1 MLTRRQ
7 VPFFNY
13 PALFAS
19 QEQELMAL
27 MRDVLSRGAYILQKD
42 LKEFEVALARYLNV
56 KHAFGMADG
65 TNAIVLALRAA
76 GIGPGD
82 EVIVPS
88 HTFIASVF
96 PIKSLGATPVL
107 VECGDD
113 HLIDAQSAAAAVT
126 AKTKAILPV
135 HLNGR
140 TCDMAAIQRVADKHG
155 LAIIEDAAQGL
166 GSKFKKRFAGTFGL
180 AGTFSFYPAKSLG
193 CFGDGGALVTNDDKV
208 AEQVELWR
216 DHGRSKEGVVVDWGT
231 NCRLDNLQAA
241 VLNLKLK
248 SFDAAVARR
257 REIARTYDQRLRK
270 IEALI
275 LPPAPD
281 AHPDHFDVYQNYE
294 MQSLR
299 RDELRAYLEQQGVRT
314 LLQWGGFAVHQFKN
328 LGFTAALPKTTL
340 MTSRFIMLPMNTS
353 LNDDDVTYICDVIE
367 QFHTKA

>member
-7 VPFFNY
+7 IPYFNY
-13 PALFAS
+13 SALFAT
-19 QEQELMAL
+19 QEQELMSVL
-27 MRDVLSRGAYILQKD
+27 RDVLSRGAYIMQRD
-42 LKEFEVALARYLNV
+42 LKEFEANLAKYLKV

-76 GIGPGD
+76 GIRPGD

-88 HTFIASVF
+88 HTFIASVY
-96 PIKSLGATPVL
+96 PIKVLGATPIL
-107 VECGDD
+107 VECGED
-113 HLIDAQSAAAAVT
+113 HLMDARAAEAAVT
-126 AKTKAILPV
+126 PRTKAILPV

-140 TCDMAAIQRVADKHG
+140 TCNMQEMQRLADRHALK
-155 LAIIEDAAQGL
+155 IVEDAAQGL
-166 GSKFKKRFAGTFGL
+166 GSKFQGKFAGTFGV

-216 DHGRSKEGVVVDWGT
+216 DHGRNKDGVVVDWGT

-241 VLNLKLK
+241 VLNFKLQ

-257 REIARTYDQRLRK
+257 REIARIYDQKLKAVRELT
-270 IEALI
+270 

-294 MQSLR
+294 MQATR
-299 RDELRAYLEQQGVRT
+299 RDELRAHLEQQGVRT
-314 LLQWGGFAVHQFKN
+314 LLQWGGHAVHQFKE
-328 LGFTAALPKTTL
+328 LGFNVTLPKTTL

-353 LNDDDVTYICDVIE
+353 LADDDVTYICDVIQ
-367 QFHTKA
+367 QFYSK

>member
-7 VPFFNY
+7 IPFFNY
-13 PALFAS
+13 PALFVP
-19 QEQELMAL
+19 QEQELMTL
-27 MRDVLSRGAYILQKD
+27 IRDVLARGAYILQKD
-42 LKEFEVALARYLNV
+42 LKEFETALAKFLDV

-113 HLIDAQSAAAAVT
+113 HLIDAAAAEAAVT
-126 AKTKAILPV
+126 ERTRAILPV

-140 TCDMAAIQRVADKHG
+140 CCDMDAIRKVADRHK
-155 LAIIEDAAQGL
+155 LAIVEDAAQGL
-166 GSKFKKRFAGTFGL
+166 GAKFKGRSAGTFGV

-208 AEQVELWR
+208 AEKVELWR
-216 DHGRSKEGVVVDWGT
+216 DHGRNKEGVVVDWGT

-241 VLNLKLK
+241 VLSFKLK
-248 SFDAAVARR
+248 SFDAAIARR
-257 REIARTYDQRLRK
+257 RELAGIYDRRLRH
-270 IEALI
+270 IGELT
-275 LPPAPD
+275 LPPAPG
-281 AHPDHFDVYQNYE
+281 ANPDHFDTFQNYE
-294 MQSLR
+294 MQALR
-299 RDELRAYLEQQGVRT
+299 RDELRAYLEEHGVRT
-314 LLQWGGFAVHQFKN
+314 LLQWGGRAVHQFKD
-328 LGFTAALPKTTL
+328 LGFKVELPKTTL

-353 LNDDDVTYICDVIE
+353 LSDDDANYICDVIE
-367 QFHTKA
+367 KFYAKA

>member
-7 VPFFNY
+7 IPFFNY
-13 PALFAS
+13 PALFAT
-19 QEQELMAL
+19 QEQELMSAL
-27 MRDVLSRGAYILQKD
+27 HDVLSRGAFILQRD
-42 LKEFEVALARYLNV
+42 LKEFEASLATYLNV
-56 KHAFGMADG
+56 KYAFGMADG

-76 GIGPGD
+76 GVGPGD

-113 HLIDAQSAAAAVT
+113 HLIDPQAAEAAVT
-126 AKTKAILPV
+126 PKTKAVLPV

-140 TCDMAAIQRVADKHG
+140 TCNMAAIQQVAERHG
-155 LAIIEDAAQGL
+155 LLIVEDAAQAL
-166 GSKFKKRFAGTFGL
+166 GSRFKDKFAGTFGL

-208 AEQVELWR
+208 AERVELWR
-216 DHGRSKEGVVVDWGT
+216 DHGRNKEGVVVDWGT
-231 NCRLDNLQAA
+231 NCRLDNVQAA

-257 REIARTYDQRLRK
+257 REIARIYERRLK
-270 IEALI
+270 GIKELA
-275 LPPAPD
+275 LPPGPD
-281 AHPDHFDVYQNYE
+281 SNPDHFDAYQNYE
-294 MQSLR
+294 MQAVR
-299 RDELRAYLEQQGVRT
+299 RDELRAYLEQYGVRT
-314 LLQWGGFAVHQFKN
+314 LLQWGGRAVHQFKD
-328 LGFTAALPKTTL
+328 LGFNVTLPKTTL

-353 LNDDDVTYICDVIE
+353 LADEDVNYICDVIE
-367 QFHTKA
+367 QFHEEA

>member
-1 MLTRRQ
+1 MLIRRQ
-7 VPFFNY
+7 IPFFNY
-13 PALFAS
+13 QALFAA
-19 QEQELMAL
+19 QEHELLAI
-27 MRDVLSRGAYILQKD
+27 MRDVLSRGAYILQRD
-42 LKEFEVALARYLNV
+42 LKEFESALAAYLGV

-113 HLIDAQSAAAAVT
+113 HLLDPAAAEAAVT
-126 AKTKAILPV
+126 IRTKAILPV

-140 TCDMAAIQRVADKHG
+140 TCDMAAIQAVATRHG

-166 GSKFKKRFAGTFGL
+166 GSKFENRFAGTFGL

-216 DHGRSKEGVVVDWGT
+216 DHGRNKDGEVVDWGT

-241 VLNLKLK
+241 VLNFKLK

-257 REIARTYDQRLRK
+257 REIARAYDNRLK
-270 IEALI
+270 NIKDLI

-281 AHPDHFDVYQNYE
+281 ADPNHFDVYQNYE

-299 RDELRAYLEQQGVRT
+299 RDELRAYLEQYGVRT
-314 LLQWGGFAVHQFKN
+314 LLQWGGRAVHQFKK
-328 LGFTAALPKTTL
+328 LGLDATLPKTTL

-353 LNDDDVTYICDVIE
+353 LADDDVTYICDVIE
-367 QFHTKA
+367 QFHSKA

>member
-19 QEQELMAL
+19 QEQELMAV
-27 MRDVLSRGAYILQKD
+27 MRDVLTRGAYILQKD
-42 LKEFEVALARYLNV
+42 LKEFESALARYLNV

-113 HLIDAQSAAAAVT
+113 HLIDATFAAAAVT
-126 AKTKAILPV
+126 SKTKAILPV

-140 TCDMAAIQRVADKHG
+140 TCNMDAIQAVATKHG

-166 GSKFKKRFAGTFGL
+166 GAKFKNRFAGTFGL

-216 DHGRSKEGVVVDWGT
+216 DHGRNKEGIVVDWGT

-248 SFDAAVARR
+248 GFDEAVARR
-257 REIARTYDQRLRK
+257 REIARTYDRRLRK
-270 IEALI
+270 IDGLI

-281 AHPDHFDVYQNYE
+281 ANPDHFDVYQNYE

-299 RDELRAYLEQQGVRT
+299 RDELRAYLEQHGVRT
-314 LLQWGGFAVHQFKN
+314 LLQWGGHAVHQFKS
-328 LGFTAALPKTTL
+328 LGFTDVLPKTTL
-340 MTSRFIMLPMNTS
+340 MTSRFIMLPLNTS
-353 LNDDDVTYICDVIE
+353 LTDDDVTYICDVIE
-367 QFHTKA
+367 QFHAKS